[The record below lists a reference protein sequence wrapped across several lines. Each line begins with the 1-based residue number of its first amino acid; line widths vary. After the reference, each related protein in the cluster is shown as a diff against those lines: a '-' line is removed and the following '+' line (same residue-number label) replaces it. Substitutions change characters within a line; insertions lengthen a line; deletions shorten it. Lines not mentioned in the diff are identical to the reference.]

1 MNKRTRNKIFDRAQ
15 LKFMTDKTLTPLESE
30 VWDKILKVNVVPHIL
45 ECRIRDLEELLASY
59 ILESEKMG
67 HSCIPDDNDIVYGKE
82 IQTLRSKLI
91 TLKSSY
97 NTMKNQRKYKNHEF
111 KDMVI

>member
-1 MNKRTRNKIFDRAQ
+1 
-15 LKFMTDKTLTPLESE
+15 MTDKTLTPLESE
-30 VWDKILKVNVVPHIL
+30 GWDKIIKVNVVPNVL

-59 ILESEKMG
+59 ILKSENKG
-67 HSCIPDDNDIVYGKE
+67 PSCIPGDEDIVFGKE
-82 IQTLRSKLI
+82 IRTLKSKI
-91 TLKSSY
+91 KTLKSSY